1 MIFPEI
7 LQNFLQG
14 ENKTVRIFKSGP
26 GTWSAAAQGLLAQGS
41 SVVVIVPGAKE
52 LASVT
57 GLMDLLSPNQD
68 PLFWRRSW
76 AAFPSYPAGSLE
88 PGGWAGR
95 WAALYALA
103 QARKP
108 QGIVLSL
115 DNLLPLWPPPG
126 ILDTL
131 HLSLRKGEEVSP
143 QDIIEQAVTWGYVRM
158 NMVTAPGEIALRG
171 DILDVFA
178 PGFDQPLR
186 LEFFGNT
193 CEDIR
198 LFDPATQR
206 SKQELSE
213 AVLLPI
219 SPGVPTPKL
228 KSQAVKKWNKL
239 QGLGE
244 IPRAAL
250 ESLKRRLDGE
260 DQNFRPGDFQP
271 GLFYEKPSTLKDW
284 LPRDTVY
291 LLCGAGRLRSGLEET
306 EWAWND
312 YLAEEAKKDVWRR
325 PKNVFVQA
333 REAAERTWKE
343 ERGLFFEDLVIG
355 GEKDGFDLPE
365 KSFRSFGDLFWKP
378 EQAKRPWQALMESL
392 KSWKRSRPQIVLS
405 FFSERSRNKFLALAA
420 QEDVYPETV
429 YSPDKKG
436 LFALVSPFAKGIELV
451 WNKSLIL
458 SEDILQPRP
467 TARRAP
473 DKAFLG
479 LSGHADLTPGDLLVH
494 RDFGLARFEGLERL
508 KIGPVA
514 NDYLLLRYAG
524 DDRLY
529 IPVDRLNLIQRF
541 KGPEGAVPVLDRLGG
556 SSWKK
561 AKAKAKKAI
570 EKIARELVEMYAFR
584 KVAKGYAYGPID
596 SLYREF
602 EAGFGFEETQD
613 QEQALRDV
621 FRDMEQPEPMDRL
634 VCGDVGFGKTEVAMR
649 AAFRAA
655 VEGKQTAILC
665 PTTVLAEQH
674 YQNFK
679 RRLENFPISVAM
691 LSRFVPR
698 KQQQA
703 IVRAASQGQIDVL
716 IGTHR
721 LLSKDVSLPNMGLLI
736 LDEEQ
741 RFGVKNKEKIKLL
754 KKNIDVMALTATP
767 IPRTLQLSL
776 SGIRGLSVIE
786 TPPQDRKPVETRL
799 IERDQAVLKGI
810 VVREL
815 ERQGQVF
822 WVHNRVRDLERVVE
836 FVRSLAPEARVDMAH
851 GQMPERLLEEA
862 MHKFWHHELDIL
874 VCTAIIEAGLD
885 FPRANTLIVDQ
896 AQLFGLGQLY
906 QLRGRVGR
914 SERQAYAYFVIPSLE
929 SVPEISRKR
938 LKVILD
944 MDFLGAGFQVAMEDL
959 RLRGAGNILGEV
971 QSGSIAKVGLDMFLE
986 MLNQEVRRL
995 KGEERIQET
1004 SPELNILFDARIPES
1019 YVPDSFDRLRYYKA
1033 LSSADDPGAVDELVA
1048 EMRDLFGA
1056 VPEQT
1061 LLFIAVL
1068 RLKRLLARLQVIKAD
1083 LYPNRM
1089 VLNWSDR
1096 PAAVSPEKII
1106 SWVRD
1111 RADWAKLTPPAKL
1124 LLRIRA
1130 KESIREGI
1138 LFCEKELTEL
1148 LDLENVPET
1157 SQPLLVHE

>member
-14 ENKTVRIFKSGP
+14 KDKTARIFKSGP
-26 GTWSAAAQGLLAQGS
+26 GTWSAAAQGFLAKNA

-52 LASVT
+52 LASVKEIL
-57 GLMDLLSPNQD
+57 GLLSPNQD
-68 PLFWRRSW
+68 PLFWRRPW
-76 AAFPSYPAGSLE
+76 TAFPPCPADSME
-88 PGGWAGR
+88 PAGWAGR

-103 QARKP
+103 QARRP
-108 QGIVLSL
+108 RGIVLSL

-126 ILDTL
+126 VLDTL
-131 HLSLRKGEEVSP
+131 HLPLRKGEEVAP
-143 QDIIEQAVTWGYVRM
+143 EDIIEQAVTWGYERV
-158 NMVTAPGEIALRG
+158 NMVTAPGEIAMRG
-171 DILDVFA
+171 DILDIFA
-178 PGFDQPLR
+178 PGFGRPLR
-186 LEFFGNT
+186 LEFFGNV

-206 SKQELSE
+206 SRRELSE

-219 SPGVPTPKL
+219 SPAVPTPKL
-228 KSQAVKKWNKL
+228 KAGAQKKWKKL

-244 IPRAAL
+244 IPKAAL
-250 ESLKRRLDGE
+250 ESLTRRLDGE
-260 DQNFRPGDFQP
+260 DQDFRPGDFLP
-271 GLFYEKPSTLKDW
+271 GLFYEKPSTLGEW
-284 LPRDTVY
+284 LPRDAVY
-291 LLCGAGRLRSGLEET
+291 LLCGASRLRSGLEET

-312 YLAEEAKKDVWRR
+312 HLDEETGRNTWRW
-325 PKNVFVQA
+325 PKNALVQA
-333 REAAERTWKE
+333 REAAERTWKGK
-343 ERGLFFEDLVIG
+343 RGVFFEDLVMG

-365 KSFRSFGDLFWKP
+365 KALRSFEDLFWKP
-378 EQAKRPWQALMESL
+378 EHGKRPWQALMEGL
-392 KSWKRSRPQIVLS
+392 KSWRRSRPQVVLS
-405 FFSERSRNKFLALAA
+405 FFSKRSRNKFLALAA
-420 QEDVYPETV
+420 QEDVYPETI

-436 LFALVSPFAKGIELV
+436 LFALVSPFTKGIELV
-451 WNKSLIL
+451 WNQSLIL

-467 TARRAP
+467 AARRTP

-494 RDFGLARFEGLERL
+494 RDFGLARFKGLHRL

-514 NDYLLLRYAG
+514 NDYLLLVYAG

-529 IPVDRLNLIQRF
+529 LPVDRLNLVQRF
-541 KGPEGAVPVLDRLGG
+541 KGPEGADPALDRLGG
-556 SSWKK
+556 TGWGK
-561 AKAKAKKAI
+561 AKTRAKKAI

-613 QEQALRDV
+613 QERAIKDV

-655 VEGKQTAILC
+655 MEGKQTAILC

-679 RRLENFPISVAM
+679 RRLGNFPVNVAM

-698 KQQQA
+698 KQQKA
-703 IVRAASQGQIDVL
+703 IVRAASQGRIDVL

-786 TPPQDRKPVETRL
+786 TPPQDRKPVQTRL
-799 IERDQAVLKGI
+799 IERDQTALKTI
-810 VVREL
+810 VDREL
-815 ERQGQVF
+815 AREGQVF
-822 WVHNRVRDLERVVE
+822 WVHNRVQSLERVAE
-836 FVRSLAPEARVDMAH
+836 FVRSLAPEARVGMAH

-862 MHKFWHHELDIL
+862 MHKFWHHETDIL

-896 AQLFGLGQLY
+896 AQMFGLGQLY

-1033 LSSADDPGAVDELVA
+1033 LSSAEDPEAVSELTN

-1056 VPEQT
+1056 IPEET
-1061 LLFIAVL
+1061 LQFIAVL
-1068 RLKRLLARLQVIKAD
+1068 GLKRLLGRLQVVRAD

-1089 VLNWSDR
+1089 TLTWSDR
-1096 PAAVSPEKII
+1096 PAAVSPEKMI

-1130 KESIREGI
+1130 KGSIREGI
-1138 LFCEKELTEL
+1138 YFLEKELTDL
-1148 LDLENVPET
+1148 LDLENIPKT
-1157 SQPLLVHE
+1157 SQDLFVHE